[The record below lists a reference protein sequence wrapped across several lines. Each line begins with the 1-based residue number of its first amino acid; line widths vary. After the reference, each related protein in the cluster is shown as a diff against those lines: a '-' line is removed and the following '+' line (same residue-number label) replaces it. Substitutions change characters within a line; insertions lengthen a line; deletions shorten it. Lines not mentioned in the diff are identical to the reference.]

1 MRKQFAIA
9 MVAIMVMSLV
19 LVMPVVSDE
28 EGMNDTQERA
38 INEAMIRIASHKCI
52 RSTIEGELPS
62 IEELSAALRYSIPEQ
77 IKATQVSQ
85 GKNITECKYC
95 DITGDSIDD
104 VLVHVTTKDPATNKT
119 STDINAINGSDG
131 MRLWS
136 KSFEN
141 CAVDAYSVR
150 DLNDDNKTDVI
161 ITGLCFP
168 PSPERSYYKTI
179 ALSGWDG
186 AELWSKQIEM
196 ETSGITIVAFYL
208 ANLTSANM
216 TDVLI
221 DSVKINLVIGTLTSE
236 VTALNGSN
244 GIELWGRTFIGRVAV
259 VGPVDLTNDGKE
271 EVVITSEQLGSSKTT
286 SDVTAV
292 KGDDGTELWNKHY
305 SGEIDVDFAGDLT
318 GDGANDLTVQIG
330 CCELEALRGYDGK
343 KLWTIEV

>member
-9 MVAIMVMSLV
+9 MVAIMVMSLM

-38 INEAMIRIASHKCI
+38 INEAMIRIASHTCI
-52 RSTIEGELPS
+52 RSMIEGELPS

-104 VLVHVTTKDPATNKT
+104 VLVHVTIKDPATNET
-119 STDINAINGSDG
+119 STDIIAINGSDG

-136 KSFEN
+136 KSFEKF
-141 CAVDAYSVR
+141 VDAHFHLVG

-161 ITGLCFP
+161 IAGLRFP

-179 ALSGWDG
+179 ALRGWDG

-196 ETSGITIVAFYL
+196 EMSGITIVAFYL

-221 DSVKINLVIGTLTSE
+221 LKINLVIGTLTSE

-244 GIELWGRTFIGRVAV
+244 GRELWGRTFIDRVAV

-305 SGEIDVDFAGDLT
+305 SDEIDVDFAGDLT